1 MHIFKLLFSLLTL
14 LLLAVSFGAGEA
26 TAKTYLPG
34 DQALSHSELVSLFQ
48 NSGNAYLSSNA
59 ETFANMS
66 YHVESGGHTGVYNG
80 SCCTG
85 LMQMNQTNLANY
97 CGCSKEEYAAM
108 SGAQQI
114 AVYSEYLNDNLNYD
128 AVKQLV
134 SMQQQGQ
141 TLGGQRVDAAMVAAC
156 IQLGPGNCQKSINN
170 GCSGVSTAEGGDGSN
185 NICTMAAKANNGG
198 GETANSGSGSCLA
211 AHPVVSPVVF
221 SEFGSWNRAGVD
233 KGNNGWHRGVDIYP
247 KAAQGQASK
256 GQALFATHDGKLTV
270 GGMGLKVENGQ
281 FRTLYLHSGSMPEA
295 REVKA
300 GEEIGKIGDKKAAG
314 KPHLHFEVQVPKSA
328 VTATKCI
335 IGQETNDCAFPVV
348 PGEKPKRD
356 PNGYAT
362 SQSLASASPKAW
374 FYVNPER
381 YLKERVPVQG
391 SATARTGRTES
402 LPNSCTPGTSVAETP
417 TSAGESENTAA
428 LAGGFGDYLSG
439 HGSGVANAD
448 KELRSIVIDMTRQSA
463 LDVRAATSSAAQ
475 MQARFDAAAAGLLS
489 LYGRAGE

>member
-1 MHIFKLLFSLLTL
+1 MISRRFFLAAVALMATTSLTVARTAQPTATDCDGFLRNIRMSEGGGNYGTNTGNGYWGAYQFSEDALTDIGYMNDGQWTGKNGVNSL
-14 LLLAVSFGAGEA
+14 EDYLNNPTAQDDAFLSYGEKNLRYLGNWQQYIGQTIGGVKVTRAGLIAGSHLVGAGGMEYWL
-26 TAKTYLPG
+26 T
-34 DQALSHSELVSLFQ
+34 
-48 NSGNAYLSSNA
+48 
-59 ETFANMS
+59 
-66 YHVESGGHTGVYNG
+66 SGGDCTDKGKG
-80 SCCTG
+80 S
-85 LMQMNQTNLANY
+85 
-97 CGCSKEEYAAM
+97 
-108 SGAQQI
+108 
-114 AVYSEYLNDNLNYD
+114 D
-128 AVKQLV
+128 AVDGNGTCAGTYVAENQ
-134 SMQQQGQ
+134 
-141 TLGGQRVDAAMVAAC
+141 VDEKC
-156 IQLGPGNCQKSINN
+156 SPGS
-170 GCSGVSTAEGGDGSN
+170 
-185 NICTMAAKANNGG
+185 
-198 GETANSGSGSCLA
+198 SGSGSCLA
-211 AHPVVSPVVF
+211 AHPVISPVVF
-221 SEFGSWNRAGVD
+221 SEYGSWNRAGVD

-256 GQALFATHDGKLTV
+256 GQALFAAHDGKLTV
-270 GGMGLKVENGQ
+270 GAMGLKVENGQ
-281 FRTLYLHSGSMPEA
+281 FRTLYLHSGSIPESKD
-295 REVKA
+295 VKA
-300 GEEIGKIGDKKAAG
+300 GEEIGKIGDKRAEG

-335 IGQETNDCAFPVV
+335 IGQDTNDCAFPVV

-417 TSAGESENTAA
+417 TSAGESDNTAA

-448 KELRSIVIDMTRQSA
+448 KELRSVVIDMTRQSA

-475 MQARFDAAAAGLLS
+475 MQAQFDAATAGLLS